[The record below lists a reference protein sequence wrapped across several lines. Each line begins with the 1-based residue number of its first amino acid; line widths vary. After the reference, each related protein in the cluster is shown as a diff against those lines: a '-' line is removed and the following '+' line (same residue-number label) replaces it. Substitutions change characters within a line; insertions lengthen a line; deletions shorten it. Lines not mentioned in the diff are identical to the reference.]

1 MTMSRKGIKD
11 KNRLK
16 GIKLDKLQELID
28 SGRLYRYVEFCP
40 IIGIERLQG
49 DSKIKQLTELNAI
62 CEYEK
67 ENTKF
72 KFIRM
77 RSEDEIVLYNER
89 SKYTPIIEYL
99 LTEYL
104 LDKVE
109 KGECENGIYFLTTPQ
124 SLLKLGMVNENFL
137 LIHSNSRKWDYRR
150 AALTYHRSDFSMK
163 DINYFL
169 SATYANILKPI
180 IRDSFKSI
188 DNKRGIMIQR
198 GFTLYMDNDG
208 IRTYRNVLTTSR
220 EGQLIANIT
229 GRALGQLGISSTDKL
244 YQKPNAVVNKFH
256 RICDTLCK
264 EELGYDG
271 FYDCY
276 ALSINEERL
285 EQIYNWNYYAAQKAL
300 NERVIERISTTKQLD
315 TLTGKSRTNL
325 INAVID
331 LNTNY
336 NFQSDYELLT
346 DKRERRTSWKK
357 DIIT

>member
-49 DSKIKQLTELNAI
+49 DSKIKQLAELNAI

-77 RSEDEIVLYNER
+77 RSDDEIVLYNER

-124 SLLKLGMVNENFL
+124 TLLRLGMVNENFIL
-137 LIHSNSRKWDYRR
+137 LRSSQTKWDYRR
-150 AALTYHRSDFSMK
+150 AALTYHRGDFTMSDV
-163 DINYFL
+163 NRFL
-169 SATYANILKPI
+169 SITYINILKPI
-180 IRDSFKSI
+180 MRDAFKSI
-188 DNKRGIMIQR
+188 DNKRGLIIQR
-198 GFTLYMDNDG
+198 GYKIFINNEGT
-208 IRTYRNVLTTSR
+208 RTYRNVLATSR
-220 EGQLIANIT
+220 EGQKLTNIT
-229 GRALGQLGISSTDKL
+229 GRALGELGISSIDKL
-244 YQKPNAVVNKFH
+244 RYKPNAVLNKFH
-256 RICDTLCK
+256 HICDTLCK

-285 EQIYNWNYYAAQKAL
+285 EQICNWNYYAAQKAL
-300 NERVIERISTTKQLD
+300 NEKIMERISTTKQLD
-315 TLTGKSRTNL
+315 MLTGKSRTNL

-336 NFQSDYELLT
+336 NFQSDYKLLT
-346 DKRERRTSWKK
+346 DEREKRTSWKK
-357 DIIT
+357 DITT